1 MWLTLKEAF
10 RSHGKRKGAGRPVAE
25 EARVHLEDPDAIAAL
40 THPVRWRLLNYLMS
54 SGPATASQGAR
65 AVGDTPSNCSYHLRT
80 LAKYGW
86 VEADGSADA
95 RERPWR
101 ALVTGFSL
109 EQPDDPDSPLGRN
122 TAALLAMTIQ
132 QDQQEAL
139 EAVARFTTLERAWQ
153 DASFHNTY
161 TLRVTAT
168 ELADLT
174 RQLDALIRPYIA
186 ATQDERPDGSAL
198 VHLSL
203 HAFPEGPDPAEPAR

>member
-1 MWLTLKEAF
+1 M
-10 RSHGKRKGAGRPVAE
+10 AE
-25 EARVHLEDPDAIAAL
+25 EARVRLDRPDAIAAL
-40 THPVRWRLLNYLMS
+40 THPVRWKLLNYLMS

-65 AVGDTPSNCSYHLRT
+65 AVGDTPSNCSYHLRI

-109 EQPDDPDSPLGRN
+109 ERPGEPDSPLGRN
-122 TAALLAMTIQ
+122 AAALLAMTIGQ
-132 QDQQEAL
+132 EQQEVL
-139 EAVARFTTLERAWQ
+139 DAVARFPALERAWQ
-153 DASFHNTY
+153 DASVHSTY
-161 TLRVTAT
+161 TLRMTAD

-186 ATQDERPDGSAL
+186 ATRDERPDGSAL
-198 VHLSL
+198 VHLGL
-203 HAFPEGPDPAEPAR
+203 HAFPQRPDPGDRQR